1 MTPVEELA
9 ANLSALLP
17 NRWFGPLR
25 VLGWASFGRPREGWE
40 AVESC
45 YATGDCIRFDF
56 GEEDILAVWNPTEVE
71 IGEKSIRIRRASAIR
86 LSWYGSYPK
95 VPANIRYKDFAF
107 IDGSVA
113 FRTNVNTTPGTGW
126 LEQENVQSNPAILI
140 GDDY

>member
-1 MTPVEELA
+1 MTPAEELA
-9 ANLSALLP
+9 ANLSPLLP

-45 YATGDCIRFDF
+45 YATEDCIRFNF
-56 GEEDILAVWNPTEVE
+56 GGEDILAVWNPAEVE
-71 IGEKSIRIRRASAIR
+71 LQEKSIRIGRASAIR